1 MKPWQTNNRV
11 LLILQEAIYPFEYG
25 LHFSIKSIKNA
36 WNHYIDLH
44 DAALQNDQLR
54 SQLALLQTRII
65 DYEHQIQEVT
75 RLRKL
80 LGFTQAYDREVTVAE
95 VVNLSIGT
103 PFQSIRIAR
112 GQKDNIWV
120 GMPVVSAKGIVGR
133 ILRVGQNFS
142 DIQLIS
148 DSSFHLDVL
157 IERTRTRGV
166 LQGIG
171 QNRCRL
177 QLHRRAD
184 IRIGDTLITSGIVGG
199 FPKGLPVGQVI
210 KISYESDD
218 VSQMITIQPWIDYRQ
233 LEEVVIL
240 HLADEG
246 IETIGKTAGQDWV
259 NQTLEQSGHLK

>member
-1 MKPWQTNNRV
+1 MKPWQTKNRLFLV
-11 LLILQEAIYPFEYG
+11 IQEILFPFEYAFH
-25 LHFSIKSIKNA
+25 LTNKSVRNA
-36 WNHYIDLH
+36 WQHYINLH
-44 DAALQNDQLR
+44 NAAEQNDKLR
-54 SQLALLQTRII
+54 SQLSQIQTRII
-65 DYEHQIQEVT
+65 DYDHQIQEVT
-75 RLRKL
+75 RLRQL
-80 LGFTQAYDREVTVAE
+80 LGFTQSYNGNVTVAE
-95 VVNLSIGT
+95 VINLSVGS
-103 PFQSIRIAR
+103 PFQSLRIAR
-112 GQKDNIWV
+112 GQKDGIWV
-120 GMPVVSAKGIVGR
+120 GMPVVASKGIVGR
-133 ILRVGQNFS
+133 VLRAGQQFS

-166 LQGIG
+166 LQGVG

-233 LEEVVIL
+233 LEEVLIL

-246 IETIGKTAGQDWV
+246 IETIRETAGQEWM
-259 NQTLEQSGHLK
+259 NQTLEQSNHLR